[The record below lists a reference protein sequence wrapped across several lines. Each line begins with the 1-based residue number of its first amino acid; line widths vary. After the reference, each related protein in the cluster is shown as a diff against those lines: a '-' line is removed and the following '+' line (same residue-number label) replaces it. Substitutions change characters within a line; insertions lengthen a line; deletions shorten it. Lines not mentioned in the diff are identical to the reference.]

1 MLDGT
6 PLPDGTRAGAREWIG
21 LAVLAL
27 PTLLISIDVSVIL
40 LTLPHI
46 SVSLDADSAQML
58 WIMDIYGFMLAGFMI
73 TMGTLGDRIGRR
85 KLLMIGGTAFAAA
98 SVLAAFSTSP
108 QMLILSRALLGIAG
122 ATIAP
127 SSMALVTNM
136 FRNAAQRGLAI
147 SIWFMCFMVG
157 MALGPLVGGLML
169 EYFWWGSV
177 FLLGVP
183 IMLAMLLTAPTLLP
197 EYRDPRA
204 GKLDLLSVALSL
216 VAILPIVYGLKETAK
231 SGPGALALAAIPIG
245 LVMGSIFI
253 IRQKRLARPLL
264 DLRLF
269 ANRAVATAIGGM
281 GLIASTGSLMLFT
294 NQYLQ
299 LVLELSPLQA
309 GLWSVPG
316 VAIAV
321 LGLMLAPLLARRIRP
336 ATLIAS
342 GLTLSVIGTLMVS
355 QAATGGLPA
364 VVIGFM
370 LFNFGCAPMLTLA
383 NGIIMSAVAPERAGA
398 AAALSETC
406 SETGFALGIAVLGSI
421 AAAIY
426 RTSFDASLVPG
437 LPADTMVH
445 ARDTLANAIA
455 AVATLPPDQA
465 APLAATAQAAFM
477 GGMQFAAYAV
487 AAILAGVGVLVLI
500 QLRHLPPLNETPS
513 AHGQPEP
520 AAPAAA

>member
-40 LTLPHI
+40 LALPHI
-46 SVSLDADSAQML
+46 SASLAADSAQIL

-98 SVLAAFSTSP
+98 SVLAAFSTSAE
-108 QMLILSRALLGIAG
+108 MLILSRALLGIAG

-183 IMLAMLLTAPTLLP
+183 IMLAMLLTAPALLP
-197 EYRDPRA
+197 EYRDPKA

-216 VAILPIVYGLKETAK
+216 VAILPVVYGLKEIAK
-231 SGPGALALAAIPIG
+231 SGPELLSLGVIAFGLA
-245 LVMGSIFI
+245 MGTIFI
-253 IRQKRLARPLL
+253 LRQKSLAHPLL
-264 DLRLF
+264 DLRLL

-281 GLIASTGSLMLFT
+281 ALIASTGSLMLFT

-309 GLWSVPG
+309 GLWSLPG
-316 VAIAV
+316 VAV
-321 LGLMLAPLLARRIRP
+321 TVVGLMLSPLVARRVRP
-336 ATLIAS
+336 AVLIAA
-342 GLTLSVIGTLMVS
+342 GLALATLGALLVS
-355 QAATGGLPA
+355 QAASGGLAA

-370 LFNFGCAPMLTLA
+370 MFNLGCAPMLTLA
-383 NGIIMSAVAPERAGA
+383 NGIIMGAVAPERAGA

-406 SETGFALGIAVLGSI
+406 SETGFALGIAVFGSI

-426 RTSFDASLVPG
+426 RTSFDPTLVSA
-437 LPADTMVH
+437 LPADIL
-445 ARDTLANAIA
+445 AASSDTLANAMA
-455 AVATLPPDQA
+455 AVAILPPNLA
-465 APLAATAQAAFM
+465 TPLAETAQAAFM
-477 GGMQFAAYAV
+477 GGMQLASIAV
-487 AAILAGVGVLVLI
+487 ALILAGVGVLVLI
-500 QLRHLPPLNETPS
+500 QLRHLPPLDDTPPE
-513 AHGQPEP
+513 HGHPEP
-520 AAPAAA
+520 ATPATA